1 MSKFQKLAKINK
13 IANECVQDGD
23 FVLAS
28 KFHNEFMKI
37 AQGPLMPLVPED
49 TLPKEENMILL
60 SRVAKGMGLSAG
72 VPKEELLANVVR
84 VCDYIKPERL
94 KNPSQPASP
103 NNVML
108 RSMAGATPENS
119 YSDEYWANCSQS
131 FNNVIS
137 PTMIGN
143 FKNKCD
149 YIRKA
154 ARAGNVNAVVAQFA
168 SA

>member
-23 FVLAS
+23 FVLSS

-37 AQGPLMPLVPED
+37 AQSPL
-49 TLPKEENMILL
+49 LPFAIPNEENSILK

-72 VPKEELLANVVR
+72 VSKEELLANVVR

-119 YSDEYWANCSQS
+119 YADDYWQNCSGS
-131 FNNVIS
+131 ANMVNS
-137 PTMIGN
+137 STMLGN
-143 FKNKCD
+143 FQNKCD
-149 YIRKA
+149 VIRKA
-154 ARAGNVNAVVAQFA
+154 ARSGNMNAVLSQFA

>member
-13 IANECVQDGD
+13 IANQCVQDGD

-37 AQGPLMPLVPED
+37 AQKGPQMPSGD
-49 TLPKEENMILL
+49 AGRILKMEFA
-60 SRVAKGMGLSAG
+60 RGMGYS
-72 VPKEELLANVVR
+72 PNTSDDELLASVIR
-84 VCDYIKPERL
+84 ICDYIKPERL
-94 KNPSQPASP
+94 RNPSKPANP

-119 YSDEYWANCSQS
+119 YSDEYWQNCSGS
-131 FNNVIS
+131 ANMVNS
-137 PTMIGN
+137 STMMGN
-143 FKNKCD
+143 FQSKCD
-149 YIRKA
+149 VIRKA
-154 ARAGNVNAVVAQFA
+154 ARSGNINAVVSQFA

>member
-28 KFHNEFMKI
+28 KFHSEFMKI
-37 AQGPLMPLVPED
+37 AQGDAEA
-49 TLPKEENMILL
+49 ILK

-72 VPKEELLANVVR
+72 VSDEELLANVVR
-84 VCDYIKPERL
+84 ICDYIKPERL
-94 KNPSQPASP
+94 KNPSKPASS

-119 YSDEYWANCSQS
+119 YSDEYWQNCSGS
-131 FNNVIS
+131 ANMVNS
-137 PTMIGN
+137 STMLGN
-143 FKNKCD
+143 FQNKCD
-149 YIRKA
+149 EIRKA
-154 ARAGNVNAVVAQFA
+154 ARSENINTVLSQFA

>member
-1 MSKFQKLAKINK
+1 MSNFQKLAKINK

-28 KFHNEFMKI
+28 KFHSEFMKI
-37 AQGPLMPLVPED
+37 AQGDAEA
-49 TLPKEENMILL
+49 ILK

-72 VPKEELLANVVR
+72 VSDEELLANVVR
-84 VCDYIKPERL
+84 ICDYIKPERL
-94 KNPSQPASP
+94 KNPSKPASS

-119 YSDEYWANCSQS
+119 YSDEYWQNCSGS
-131 FNNVIS
+131 ANMVNS
-137 PTMIGN
+137 STMLGN
-143 FKNKCD
+143 FQNKCD
-149 YIRKA
+149 VIRKA
-154 ARAGNVNAVVAQFA
+154 ARSENINAVLSQFA

>member
-1 MSKFQKLAKINK
+1 MSRFKKLAQINK
-13 IANECVQDGD
+13 IANECAQDGD

-28 KFHNEFMKI
+28 KFHSEFMKI
-37 AQGPLMPLVPED
+37 AQGAMIPQDM
-49 TLPKEENMILL
+49 LPKEENSILR

-72 VPKEELLANVVR
+72 VLNEELLANVVR

-94 KNPSQPASP
+94 KNPSKPASS

-119 YSDEYWANCSQS
+119 YSDEYWQNCSGS
-131 FNNVIS
+131 ANMVNS
-137 PTMIGN
+137 STMLGN
-143 FKNKCD
+143 FQNKCD
-149 YIRKA
+149 VIRKA
-154 ARAGNVNAVVAQFA
+154 ARSGNINAVLSQFA

>member
-1 MSKFQKLAKINK
+1 MSKFQKLAQINK
-13 IANECVQDGD
+13 IANQCVQDGD

-37 AQGPLMPLVPED
+37 AQED
-49 TLPKEENMILL
+49 DAKDIL
-60 SRVAKGMGLSAG
+60 RMKVARGMGYS
-72 VPKEELLANVVR
+72 PNTSDDELLANVIR
-84 VCDYIKPERL
+84 ICDYIKPERL
-94 KNPSQPASP
+94 RNPSKPANP

-119 YSDEYWANCSQS
+119 YSDEYYTNCSIS
-131 FNNVIS
+131 FNSINS
-137 PTMIGN
+137 PTMVGN

-149 YIRKA
+149 FIRKA
-154 ARAGNVNAVVAQFA
+154 ARSKDINAVVSQFA